1 MVIHTPQTEGSYP
14 QSMATTPIPI
24 FAAETPFLT
33 RLKLLSPPL
42 ISSSSSRYSLLIVN
56 GRSPLNING
65 ISDPKS
71 SNFITNGGQLKNVIS
86 GIADQQIDELVKATQ
101 RVESAK
107 KELAEAQE
115 QEIEARK
122 TMEYMNQLETRDFE
136 TVEAEDGTT
145 TIYKNKEKLES
156 VKAALISGIV
166 GTLASFPISL
176 THVTNSYELIV
187 STAITIS
194 ICALYGAT
202 FRYAVRRDLDDF
214 HLKIGTCAAF
224 GIVKGLATL
233 DGRLCLEQE
242 AGNVVSNALNGAV
255 CVSENVLIFI
265 FAAAGLDICYK
276 IGILS
281 PFPVESSA
289 SRTKM

>member
-136 TVEAEDGTT
+136 VRFFF
-145 TIYKNKEKLES
+145 IYHK
-156 VKAALISGIV
+156 IM
-166 GTLASFPISL
+166 SF
-176 THVTNSYELIV
+176 
-187 STAITIS
+187 
-194 ICALYGAT
+194 YGN
-202 FRYAVRRDLDDF
+202 R
-214 HLKIGTCAAF
+214 
-224 GIVKGLATL
+224 
-233 DGRLCLEQE
+233 
-242 AGNVVSNALNGAV
+242 N
-255 CVSENVLIFI
+255 
-265 FAAAGLDICYK
+265 
-276 IGILS
+276 
-281 PFPVESSA
+281 
-289 SRTKM
+289 

>member
-1 MVIHTPQTEGSYP
+1 
-14 QSMATTPIPI
+14 MATTPIPI

-33 RLKLLSPPL
+33 RLKLLSQPL

-56 GRSPLNING
+56 CRSPLNING
-65 ISDPKS
+65 FSDTKS

-86 GIADQQIDELVKATQ
+86 GIADQQVDELVKATQ

-107 KELAEAQE
+107 KELAEAKE

-136 TVEAEDGTT
+136 TVEAEDGRK

-166 GTLASFPISL
+166 GTLASLPISL

-202 FRYAVRRDLDDF
+202 FRYAVRTDLDDF

-233 DGRLCLEQE
+233 DERLCLEQE

-276 IGILS
+276 MGILS